1 MRIKS
6 LHFLLSD
13 FDLLLLL
20 LLELDLFFFLR
31 DDVTDDVG
39 DRGLL
44 RTVEDCVMI
53 SLLNSEKK
61 SSIGIKRVR
70 VSMVEKIH
78 YLWKNGLL
86 QYDVYFLH
94 GSNW

>member
-1 MRIKS
+1 M
-6 LHFLLSD
+6 HFLLSD

-20 LLELDLFFFLR
+20 ELDLFFFVR
-31 DDVTDDVG
+31 GDDDDDDDDDNDGVG

-78 YLWKNGLL
+78 CL
-86 QYDVYFLH
+86 
-94 GSNW
+94 

>member
-6 LHFLLSD
+6 LHLLLSD

-20 LLELDLFFFLR
+20 LLLWLLELDLFFFLR

-39 DRGLL
+39 DRGLF
-44 RTVEDCVMI
+44 RTVEDCVMV

-78 YLWKNGLL
+78 CL
-86 QYDVYFLH
+86 
-94 GSNW
+94 

>member
-1 MRIKS
+1 MRKKS

-31 DDVTDDVG
+31 DDVNDDVG
-39 DRGLL
+39 DRGLF
-44 RTVEDCVMI
+44 RTVEDCAMS

-61 SSIGIKRVR
+61 SKFGITRVR

-86 QYDVYFLH
+86 QYAVCFLH
-94 GSNW
+94 GSNL

>member
-1 MRIKS
+1 M
-6 LHFLLSD
+6 HFLLSD

-20 LLELDLFFFLR
+20 LLLLELDLFFFVR
-31 DDVTDDVG
+31 ADTDDDDDDDDNDGVG

-44 RTVEDCVMI
+44 RTVEDCAMI

-78 YLWKNGLL
+78 CL
-86 QYDVYFLH
+86 
-94 GSNW
+94 